1 MGPTRADGLPGV
13 EKIELE
19 SGKVLREVVR
29 TLLGSRADEDPV
41 VRELLMNG
49 VVRRPKD
56 DE

>member
-1 MGPTRADGLPGV
+1 M